1 MFMRC
6 GAMTVLLLS
15 WVVGFSGCGLMQP
28 WNSMTRYTKNLFTF
42 RGTDAYDP
50 TEEEDAPWVSEAAQ
64 EARSGQMRER
74 DPDQWYKKY
83 VMSEKAR
90 SIERNLGFD

>member
-1 MFMRC
+1 MRC
-6 GAMTVLLLS
+6 GAILVLLLA

-28 WNSMTRYTKNLFTF
+28 LNSMTRYTKNLFTF
-42 RGTDAYDP
+42 RGTDFIDP
-50 TEEEDAPWVSEAAQ
+50 TEEVDDDWITEAAQ
-64 EARSGQMRER
+64 EARPDQIRER